1 MKMSSTTPPEISNN
15 DPEQPLGISD
25 RYSVPSE
32 LRDEMVGPS
41 RELRPQW
48 KQCIS
53 MLDELGPAKLERCRE
68 SARRTI
74 HENGV
79 THNVYGDPNGL
90 DRPWDLDLIPL
101 LIAPDEWSAVSEGLI
116 QRAKLLDLLLADF
129 YGPRRAILDGLLPPE
144 LVFGNAAFL
153 RACHG
158 VPVPGNRR
166 LHLYAADLVRT
177 QQGDFQVLSD
187 RTQAPSGTGY
197 LLENRIAVSRSI
209 PEIYKACNVERLAP
223 FFVALRESLLRSSPR
238 ENPRIVLLT
247 PGPYNETYF
256 EHAYLAQY
264 LGYSLVQGKDLTVR
278 DEMVYLKTVGGLQ
291 RVDVILRRVDDDYC
305 DNLEL
310 FGDSFLGVPGLLQAV
325 RQGNVAVANSLGT
338 GVLQAPGFLPFLPAL
353 CREFLGEE
361 LKLPSV
367 PTWWCG
373 QRKEMQ
379 YVLEHLPELVI
390 KSAFPTR
397 GADPVFG
404 YEMPEKQLMD
414 LADAIKL
421 HPEQYVA
428 QLPAM
433 SCTTPAFSEHEVQP
447 RRFVLRSYLVSS
459 DDSYVIMNGGL
470 TRITPSVDS
479 VLVSL
484 QRGGGSKDT
493 WILSDAPVSP
503 ITLLANG
510 SQPVPFSLGTGDLPS
525 MIADNLY
532 WLGRY
537 VERTE
542 GKVHLARTALRRHVD
557 GSGREDSHAA
567 KILATWC
574 QPDGNFSD
582 GPEFVRGLVQYVRD
596 EEKGGLGVRDAFL
609 QIQSL
614 TRVLRDRFPADAYRV
629 LQEGYQNLFDRAS
642 DEDRSPEQ
650 AMRLLDGV
658 VTGLAAFC
666 GLATDSMMGSQA
678 WRFYDMGRR
687 LERAILTLELLRNI
701 IQHPDDDRALLE
713 AVLEITECTFP
724 YRRRYL
730 TRLERLAA
738 LDLLLVEENNPR
750 SVAFQLAAVAEHL
763 NALPRG
769 SESPDLHDNRD
780 QQLLVAVRALIREE
794 EAAMRQNPAARQHEA
809 LAQFLSDV
817 LDHVRKLSDAI
828 AHVYFSHV
836 IVSLSRGANFRE
848 PMN

>member
-1 MKMSSTTPPEISNN
+1 MHPPIPPEITNN
-15 DPEQPLGISD
+15 DPEQTPGISD
-25 RYSVPSE
+25 TYAVPHD
-32 LRDEMVGPS
+32 LRDEMVDLSG
-41 RELRPQW
+41 ELRPHW
-48 KQCIS
+48 TQCVS
-53 MLDELGPAKLERCRE
+53 MLNELGTAKLERCRE
-68 SARRTI
+68 NARRTI

-79 THNVYGDPNGL
+79 THNVTGDPNGL

-101 LIAPDEWSAVSEGLI
+101 LIAPQEWSAVSEGLI
-116 QRAKLLDLLLADF
+116 QRARLLDLLLADI
-129 YGPRRAILDGLLPPE
+129 YGPKRAILDGLLPPE
-144 LVFGNAAFL
+144 LVWGNTAFL
-153 RACHG
+153 RACHS

-166 LHLYAADLVRT
+166 LYLYAADLVRT

-187 RTQAPSGTGY
+187 RTQAPSGAGY
-197 LLENRIAVSRSI
+197 LLENRIAVLKSI
-209 PEIYKACNVERLAP
+209 PEIFNAYHVERLAP
-223 FFVALRESLLRSSPR
+223 FFVALRDSLLSSCPR
-238 ENPRIVLLT
+238 RNPRIVLLT

-256 EHAYLAQY
+256 EHSYLAQY
-264 LGYSLVQGKDLTVR
+264 LGYSLVQGNDLTVR

-291 RVDVILRRVDDDYC
+291 RVDVILRRVDDDFC

-310 FGDSFLGVPGLLQAV
+310 FADSYLGVPGLLHAV
-325 RQGNVAVANSLGT
+325 RQGNVTVANSLGT

-353 CREFLGEE
+353 CRAFLGEE

-373 QRKEMQ
+373 QRKELQ
-379 YVLEHLPELVI
+379 YVLEHLPDMVI
-390 KSAFPTR
+390 KSAYPTR

-404 YEMPEKQLMD
+404 YELPEKQLSE
-414 LADAIKL
+414 LADAMKS

-428 QLPAM
+428 QSPAM

-447 RRFVLRSYLVSS
+447 RRFVLRSYLVSR
-459 DDSYVIMNGGL
+459 DDSYMVMNGGL

-493 WILSDAPVSP
+493 WVLSDAPVP
-503 ITLLANG
+503 PVTLLANG
-510 SQPVPFSLGTGDLPS
+510 SQPVPHSRGTGDLPS
-525 MIADNLY
+525 MIADNLF

-542 GKVHLARTALRRHVD
+542 GKVLLARTALRRFVE
-557 GSGREDSHAA
+557 GSGREDSQAA
-567 KILATWC
+567 KIIATWC
-574 QPDGNFSD
+574 QPGGNFSD

-596 EEKGGLGVRDAFL
+596 EEEGLGMRDAFL

-687 LERAILTLELLRNI
+687 LEGAMLTLRLLRNI
-701 IQHPDDDRALLE
+701 ILHPSDDRALLE
-713 AVLEITECTFP
+713 AVLEITESAFP

-738 LDLLLVEENNPR
+738 VDLLLVEENNPR

-780 QQLLVAVRALIREE
+780 QQLLGAVRSLIKEE
-794 EAAMRQNPAARQHEA
+794 ESTMRQNPAGGQHEA

-817 LDHVRKLSDAI
+817 LDHVLKLSDAI

-836 IVSLSRGANFRE
+836 TVSLSRGANFRG
-848 PMN
+848 PAR